1 MNTKL
6 IKAVIDQLG
15 SEGDDLKANF
25 EDITNHGIDGGFGGF
40 IYYSDTIE
48 FFKKNKKE
56 ITELVFEMAE
66 EFGQTPI
73 EFVRGFN
80 CLKSTFENAAEAEAE
95 ISRALYGRL
104 DKDDTQVPNALA
116 WFAGEEVARYEV
128 DRHYS
133 DVD

>member
-1 MNTKL
+1 MNKKL
-6 IKAVIDQLG
+6 IKAVAENLG
-15 SEGDDLKANF
+15 VEGEDLKTILQ
-25 EDITNHGIDGGFGGF
+25 DIASHGIDGGYGGF

-48 FFKKNKKE
+48 FFKKNRKE
-56 ITELVFEMAE
+56 ITELVFKMAG

-80 CLKSTFENAAEAEAE
+80 CLKDTFDNDAEAEAE

-104 DKDDTQVPNALA
+104 AKDDTQVPNALA

-128 DRHYS
+128 DRHEYE
-133 DVD
+133 D

>member
-15 SEGDDLKANF
+15 GERDYLQ
-25 EDITNHGIDGGFGGF
+25 DIANHGIDGGYSGF

-48 FFKKNKKE
+48 FFKKNRKL
-56 ITELVFEMAE
+56 ILELVFEMAE

-80 CLKSTFENAAEAEAE
+80 CLKNTFDNAAEAEAE
-95 ISRALYGRL
+95 ISRALYGRIAE
-104 DKDDTQVPNALA
+104 DDTQVPNALA
-116 WFAGEEVARYEV
+116 WLAGEEVARYEV
-128 DRHYS
+128 DREEEEE
-133 DVD
+133 